1 MGKVRNHK
9 TICALLAIAIMISG
23 ICLGEIQASSYFSC
37 KQEST
42 INTAD
47 SIKGEDSVYRNE
59 QLSQREVISSIRQV
73 RNVTRRINSRS
84 EYEIELCPFNVE
96 ILPQKSHFLA
106 AVEEGSYLEHSCSFA
121 ILNYIHK
128 QDGEKA

>member
-9 TICALLAIAIMISG
+9 IICALLTIAIMISG

-37 KQEST
+37 KQESA

-59 QLSQREVISSIRQV
+59 RLSQREVISSIRQV
-73 RNVTRRINSRS
+73 RTIARRINSRA
-84 EYEIELCPFNVE
+84 ENETELCPVNVE
-96 ILPQKSHFLA
+96 VLPQKIHTTWA
-106 AVEEGSYLEHSCSFA
+106 MDDGYNWEHLCKIA
-121 ILNYIHK
+121 IITYIHE

>member
-1 MGKVRNHK
+1 M
-9 TICALLAIAIMISG
+9 AIMISG

-59 QLSQREVISSIRQV
+59 RLSQREVISSIRQV
-73 RNVTRRINSRS
+73 RNVARRMNSRS
-84 EYEIELCPFNVE
+84 EYETELCPIHVE
-96 ILPQKSHFLA
+96 TLPQNIHFTWA
-106 AVEEGSYLEHSCSFA
+106 MDDGAYLGNLCKIA
-121 ILNYIHK
+121 IITYIHK